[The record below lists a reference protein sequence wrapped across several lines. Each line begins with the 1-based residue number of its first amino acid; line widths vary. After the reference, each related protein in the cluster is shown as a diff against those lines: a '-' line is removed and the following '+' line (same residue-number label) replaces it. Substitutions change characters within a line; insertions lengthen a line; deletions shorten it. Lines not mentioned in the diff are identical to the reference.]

1 MARPRDPQRLD
12 RILDAARDV
21 FLAVGYRRARMVD
34 VARAAGVSPG
44 LLYSY
49 ATGKDALF
57 HLVVQRELGM
67 PVDSDGPAGVPD
79 AAALEELGR
88 RALHDVA
95 TIPTIERAA
104 AGDAPADP
112 RAEMASLV
120 GELYDRV
127 HRYRVFIRLMER
139 SASDRPD
146 VAARFYDE
154 GRAPIVDR
162 VAGHLERRAAE
173 GLIAP
178 LPDPRVAARYLVET
192 VAWFANHRYG
202 DHDGAQIDDDVAR
215 ATVVELTTRALV
227 GS

>member
-1 MARPRDPQRLD
+1 MARPRDPRRLD

-21 FLAVGYRRARMVD
+21 FLAAGYRRARMAD

-57 HLVVQRELGM
+57 HLVVQRELSM
-67 PVDSDGPAGVPD
+67 PIDPQAPADTPD
-79 AAALEELGR
+79 AASLEAFGR
-88 RALHDVA
+88 RALHEVA

-104 AGDAPADP
+104 AGEVPDDP
-112 RAEMASLV
+112 RAEMASLA

-139 SASDRPD
+139 SAPDRPD
-146 VAARFYDE
+146 IAARFYDE
-154 GRAPIVDR
+154 GRTPIVDTIAR
-162 VAGHLERRAAE
+162 HLERRAAE

-178 LPDPRVAARYLVET
+178 LPDPDVAARYLVET

-215 ATVVELTTRALV
+215 TTVIELTTRALV